1 MMEHT
6 YMLFIVIDYTTFQES
21 AYIFSYQQEM
31 NANGD
36 LEQCI
41 EYSQK
46 NYSRHLDIR
55 NVMCIQRHLTCVTS
69 KCSMTPHP
77 QNDY

>member
-1 MMEHT
+1 
-6 YMLFIVIDYTTFQES
+6 MLFIVMDYTTFQES

-46 NYSRHLDIR
+46 TIADIW
-55 NVMCIQRHLTCVTS
+55 TS
-69 KCSMTPHP
+69 EI
-77 QNDY
+77 